1 MTGVLRFKMT
11 EDNFNSTQGE
21 FGLRVRGQ
29 KKTIRRTINTDEIQL
44 NSLLA
49 TVPCKTDRRLLFAFR
64 ADS

>member
-1 MTGVLRFKMT
+1 MT
-11 EDNFNSTQGE
+11 EDNFNNSTQGE